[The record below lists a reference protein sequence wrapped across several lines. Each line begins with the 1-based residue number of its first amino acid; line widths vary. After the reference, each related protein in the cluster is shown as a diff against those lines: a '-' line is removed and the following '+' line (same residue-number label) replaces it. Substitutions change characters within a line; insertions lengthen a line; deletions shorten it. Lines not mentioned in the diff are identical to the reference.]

1 MFETKITENTQVK
14 PQSTIVTNPIRVD
27 LPSITEINNKEQ
39 TRYRIINN
47 IMFISLAAIAITIFY
62 KAIMSLML

>member
-1 MFETKITENTQVK
+1 MFETKITENTQDK